1 MRLLEFQAKRI
12 LSEYGLP
19 VPKSVLITSPEDVAE
34 LKLPAVLKAQ
44 VAIGGRGQAGGIRVV
59 KDMETAKTIVGE
71 LFSADIKG
79 HSVQAILAEEKTD
92 LTREI
97 YLAMLID
104 KRANLPMVMA
114 SAAGGI
120 DIEQIVKQNPER
132 IVRKHIDPFIGLQR
146 YTIRHMAKAIG
157 MDDVAGFGATIQ
169 QLYSILQK
177 LDATLVEINPLA
189 ETAYGLVALDAKML
203 LDDKAAYR
211 HPNLFATLR
220 EEQKKLDK
228 GERTRAE
235 QLAADR
241 GITYVPLDGDIGV
254 IADGAGTGMLTLDM
268 IQHAGGHAANFC
280 EMGGLAHAEI
290 MRQSIEVVLANPQV
304 RALLIT
310 LIGGLT
316 RMDEMAG
323 GIVQYLQ
330 QNEASV
336 PMVIRM
342 CGTKEEVGK
351 ARLHEVGLDTLDD
364 LAHAVQA
371 AVAIAKRE

>member
-12 LSEYGLP
+12 LSEYGVS
-19 VPKSVLITSPEDVAE
+19 VPKSLLITSPVDVAE

-44 VAIGGRGQAGGIRVV
+44 VPIGGRGRAGGIRVV
-59 KDMETAKTIVGE
+59 KDMETATTIVGK
-71 LFSADIKG
+71 LLNADIKG

-104 KRANLPMVMA
+104 KHANLPMVMA
-114 SAAGGI
+114 SAAGGV
-120 DIEQIVKQNPER
+120 DIEQVVEQNPER
-132 IVRKHIDPFIGLQR
+132 IVRKNIDPFIGLQR
-146 YTIRHMAKAIG
+146 YTIRHLAKAIG
-157 MDDVAGFGATIQ
+157 MDDVGGFGAIIQ
-169 QLYSILQK
+169 QLYTILQE

-241 GITYVPLDGDIGV
+241 GTTYVPLDGDIGV
-254 IADGAGTGMLTLDM
+254 IADGAGTGMLTVDL
-268 IQHAGGHAANFC
+268 IQHAGGQAANFC
-280 EMGGLAHAEI
+280 EMGGLANAEI
-290 MRQSIEVVLANPQV
+290 MRQSLEAVLANPQV

-316 RMDEMAG
+316 RMDEMAD

-330 QNEASV
+330 QDEASV

-342 CGTKEEVGK
+342 CGTKEEAGK